1 MLHTINDFVTG
12 DKAMGRFREAIQ
24 GLEVGILV
32 NNAGV
37 VKPGALFLHEANVE
51 SLARMIRVNVL
62 ALTQVTAAVL
72 PVMLHRGRGTIVN
85 ISSGSALAL
94 PSFPLYSVYAGTKRY
109 AIKQILSKFSLETH
123 IQK

>member
-1 MLHTINDFVTG
+1 MLN
-12 DKAMGRFREAIQ
+12 
-24 GLEVGILV
+24 
-32 NNAGV
+32 
-37 VKPGALFLHEANVE
+37 
-51 SLARMIRVNVL
+51 RVNVL